1 MPQIKPTKNHTAN
14 AFGHKSINYSNSNTK
29 NRGSPSESI
38 SFRLTHNTLYK
49 LRQEAKQKEISI
61 DRLMTQIA
69 KQHTDWYVNASQIGF
84 ISVRKSLI
92 TKLLDEIR
100 DDEKIKEI
108 AREVAKDSSDSLF
121 LLKEQ
126 SDVPMESALDFIEI
140 WIKEAGYPYIHD
152 VSGVDQNI
160 HHFVIHQDMGLKWS
174 LYLSEIFRDLFEELL
189 NATEVYLDITDNT
202 VEFTLDTGGQ
212 GRR

>member
-1 MPQIKPTKNHTAN
+1 VPQVKPTKNPTAN
-14 AFGHKSINYSNSNTK
+14 GFGHKSTNYSNFNTK
-29 NRGSPSESI
+29 NRGGPSENI
-38 SFRLTHNTLYK
+38 TFRLTRNILYK
-49 LRQEAKQKEISI
+49 LRQEAKQKGISI

-92 TKLLDEIR
+92 IKLLDEIR
-100 DDEKIKEI
+100 DDKKIKEI
-108 AREVAKDSSDSLF
+108 AREVAKGSSDSLL

-126 SDVPMESALDFIEI
+126 SHVPMESALDFIEI
-140 WIKEAGYPYIHD
+140 WIKEAGYPYIHN

-189 NATEVYLDITDNT
+189 NATDVYFNITDNT
-202 VEFTLDTGGQ
+202 VEFSLDTGGHGGQ
-212 GRR
+212 